1 MFDMSFRLAA
11 KLLEGFPP
19 AEGLEPLL
27 ESLGS
32 PRAGFLDAVVQL
44 AAGED
49 ELVPAFLLEVIAL
62 GGLEAKSQLFEGLGF
77 INIFNFCPPVL
88 V

>member
-11 KLLEGFPP
+11 KLLGFTP

-32 PRAGFLDAVVQL
+32 PRTGFLDAVV
-44 AAGED
+44 
-49 ELVPAFLLEVIAL
+49 
-62 GGLEAKSQLFEGLGF
+62 
-77 INIFNFCPPVL
+77 
-88 V
+88 